1 MTLSIPRTSFISG
14 DHLQSTSQSSCAS
27 GNAERRAGTT
37 GMVCTKS
44 PRELSRTARSR
55 FGRELDTLVLPLGL
69 RRLGV
74 AQQMLDGSG
83 ETMPEPH
90 DRLIALIHHPV
101 ELHDA
106 ALAAKRQ
113 MSVPGMI
120 RAQKS
125 DEIPPSG
132 DNFGRRVF
140 DVFCAQQTQASPGV
154 IPERIQINQDRDDFA
169 NRIGVNLAVAAGTAP
184 AHRNRRGP
192 TR

>member
-37 GMVCTKS
+37 GMVCTRS

-55 FGRELDTLVLPLGL
+55 FGREFDTLVLPLGL
-69 RRLGV
+69 RGLCV

-101 ELHDA
+101 ELNYP
-106 ALAAKRQ
+106 ALAAERQ
-113 MSVPGMI
+113 MPVPGMI
-120 RAQKS
+120 RAQKR
-125 DEIPPSG
+125 DQIPLGGNHFS
-132 DNFGRRVF
+132 RRVF
-140 DVFCAQQTQASPGV
+140 DVLRTQQTQASPGV
-154 IPERIQINQDRDDFA
+154 IPERIQINQDCDDFA
-169 NRIGVNLAVAAGTAP
+169 HGIGVNLAVPAGAAPT
-184 AHRNRRGP
+184 HCNRRGTP
-192 TR
+192 R